1 MNRRDLSAHPITPV
15 GSESSQMAK
24 CRAHAQCESAFED
37 PVAAV
42 STTAPVRDL
51 CDSDCDDLDSIAG
64 IVAGLVRLNF
74 HTSRSHQSTGV

>member
-24 CRAHAQCESAFED
+24 CRAHATCESAYED

-42 STTAPVRDL
+42 SIKVPVRDL
-51 CDSDCDDLDSIAG
+51 FDPDCDDPDRIAG
-64 IVAGLVRLNF
+64 IVAGLGRLSIQTLRN
-74 HTSRSHQSTGV
+74 HQSTGD